1 VEPFG
6 TIILLY
12 TLFSAVG
19 VAFVVIMQLVRR
31 CGPLLLK
38 YGVSQALGK
47 APFGMEARG
56 LSGTLRGQVPVFG
69 VRTIWDTRLGTATT
83 SASASLST
91 LARRRT
97 PTHFG
102 FVIVPQQYAYIVQRF
117 GRFSRVLEPGLHF
130 LIPLVDKIAYTHSLK
145 EEAVSINS
153 QTAITRD
160 NVTIA
165 IDGVLYVR
173 VVDPAKA
180 SYGVEDPYMA
190 LTLLAQT
197 TMRSELGKLS
207 LDKTFE
213 EREMLNSRIVDSINE
228 AAAAWG
234 MQCLRYE
241 IRDIN
246 PPANVRK
253 AMELQAEAERRKRA
267 QILDSEGEK
276 ESEINVAEGQKRAK
290 ILNSEALQLEQINR
304 AHGEAEAMLARARAT
319 AQAIR
324 IVAAEMQQKGGRDAV
339 ALRIAEQYVQAW
351 SKLAKEGNTL
361 IIPANLN
368 DVRGMI
374 TQAFSIWETLGNQTS
389 NAPAARA
396 VTPSAEDKAALVAS
410 SEQASN

>member
-1 VEPFG
+1 MQSVARCARLVHQSGASSAFR
-6 TIILLY
+6 TALL
-12 TLFSAVG
+12 G
-19 VAFVVIMQLVRR
+19 VRR
-31 CGPLLLK
+31 GGCADALR
-38 YGVSQALGK
+38 SQLPAT
-47 APFGMEARG
+47 G
-56 LSGTLRGQVPVFG
+56 L
-69 VRTIWDTRLGTATT
+69 RTIWDSRLGPAAAT
-83 SASASLST
+83 ASASLST
-91 LARRRT
+91 LARRRS

-102 FVIVPQQYAYIVQRF
+102 FVIVPQQYAYIIQRF
-117 GRFSRVLEPGLHF
+117 GRFSRVLEPGLHV
-130 LIPLVDKIAYTHSLK
+130 LIPFVDKIAYVHSLK

-213 EREMLNSRIVDSINE
+213 EREMLNARIVDSINE

-276 ESEINVAEGQKRAK
+276 ESEINVAEGQKRSK

-324 IVAAEMQQKGGRDAV
+324 IVAAEMQQNGGRDAV
-339 ALRIAEQYVQAW
+339 ALRVAEQYIQAW

-368 DVRGMI
+368 DIRGMI
-374 TQAFSIWETLGNQTS
+374 TQAFSIWDTLGTQS
-389 NAPAARA
+389 QNAQAARSM
-396 VTPSAEDKAALVAS
+396 TSSAEDKAALVAS

>member
-1 VEPFG
+1 MRVPRPQA
-6 TIILLY
+6 
-12 TLFSAVG
+12 S
-19 VAFVVIMQLVRR
+19 VIRR
-31 CGPLLLK
+31 CWVTFWPERVLPHGRS
-38 YGVSQALGK
+38 GCDACVQRSAL
-47 APFGMEARG
+47 
-56 LSGTLRGQVPVFG
+56 PVWG
-69 VRTIWDTRLGTATT
+69 RRSIWNARLGPAAA

-91 LARRRT
+91 LARRRV
-97 PTHFG
+97 PSHFG

-117 GRFSRVLEPGLHF
+117 GRFSRVLDPGLHF
-130 LIPLVDKIAYTHSLK
+130 LIPFVDKIAYVHSLK

-213 EREMLNSRIVDSINE
+213 EREMLNARIVDSINE

-276 ESEINVAEGQKRAK
+276 ESEINVAEGQKRSK

-304 AHGEAEAMLARARAT
+304 AHGEAEAILARARAT

-361 IIPANLN
+361 IIPANIS

-374 TQAFSIWETLGNQTS
+374 AQAFSVWETMGTQTS
-389 NAPAARA
+389 NARAARA
-396 VTPSAEDKAALVAS
+396 VVSPAAEDKAALVAS
-410 SEQASN
+410 SEQSDS